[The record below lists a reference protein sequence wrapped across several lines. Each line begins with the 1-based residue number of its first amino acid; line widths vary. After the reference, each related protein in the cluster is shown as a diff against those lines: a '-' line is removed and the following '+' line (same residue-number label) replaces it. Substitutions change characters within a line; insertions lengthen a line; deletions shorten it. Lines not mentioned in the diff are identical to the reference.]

1 MAHARAE
8 RNARRGAPVI
18 HFVVTEKGSFSIR
31 SYLADDGS
39 TVADRMRIVLYD
51 DLVRWRRLPLG
62 TWVFT
67 ELDQLDAPG
76 RELATLVA
84 ERLGAEHAGVRV
96 VNDPRQVRLRTDL
109 LRAAHSAGVNEH
121 RAWPAIDVVFRSHA
135 GTRPPPADS
144 PTISA
149 ESLRYPVFVRFAD
162 QHVGNLTPLLD
173 SPRALADGLASL
185 AAGGFPRRELLVVEF
200 TDTKDEHG
208 VYRKFS
214 AFNVGGCIL
223 PKALE
228 QSRDW
233 MVKWEYRIFDRVRA
247 DQELNYCETNPH
259 EAWIREMFALARI
272 DYGRIDY
279 GILAGRPQLWEI
291 NTNPTIGRGP
301 NRNKP
306 RKPDVVEYKTMIA
319 SARASFYEN
328 FQQAWAAVDTPTTE
342 PAGVDIAVPPALIRA
357 IDRGA
362 RQRRNAERVGSL
374 FNVVV
379 RQPWVRPMAH
389 AVKRALAP
397 ILATR
402 L

>member
-1 MAHARAE
+1 M
-8 RNARRGAPVI
+8 I

-31 SYLADDGS
+31 SYLAGDGS
-39 TVADRMRIVLYD
+39 MLAGRMRIVLYD
-51 DLVRWRRLPLG
+51 ELAHSRRLPLG

-84 ERLGAEHAGVRV
+84 ERLGVEQAGVRV
-96 VNDPRQVRLRTDL
+96 MNDPRQVRMRTAL

-121 RAWPAIDVVFRSHA
+121 RVWPAMDVVFGSHA
-135 GTRPPPADS
+135 ATRPPLADS
-144 PTISA
+144 PTISV
-149 ESLRYPVFVRFAD
+149 ESLHYPVFVRFAN

-173 SPRALADGLASL
+173 SPRALAEGLASL
-185 AAGGFPRRELLVVEF
+185 ATRGFSRRELLVVEF
-200 TDTKDEHG
+200 AETKDEHG

-214 AFNVGGCIL
+214 AFKVGGRIL

-247 DQELNYCETNPH
+247 DEELTYCETNPH
-259 EAWIREMFALARI
+259 DAWIREMFSLARI

-306 RKPDVVEYKTMIA
+306 RKPEVIEYKAMIA
-319 SARASFYEN
+319 PARAAFYEN
-328 FQQAWAAVDTPTTE
+328 FLQAWAAIDTPASE
-342 PAGVDIAVPPALIRA
+342 SAGVDIAVPPALIRA
-357 IDRGA
+357 IERGA

-374 FNVVV
+374 LTAVA
-379 RQPWVRPMAH
+379 RQAWVRPMAR
-389 AVKRALAP
+389 AVKRTLAP
-397 ILATR
+397 LMAAR

>member
-1 MAHARAE
+1 M
-8 RNARRGAPVI
+8 I

-31 SYLADDGS
+31 SYLTGEGS
-39 TVADRMRIVLYD
+39 TLADRMQIVLYD
-51 DLVRWRRLPLG
+51 ELARSRRLPLG

-84 ERLGAEHAGVRV
+84 ERLGVEHIGVRV
-96 VNDPRQVRLRTDL
+96 MNDSRQVRLRTDL

-121 RAWPAIDVVFRSHA
+121 RAWPAIHVLFASHA
-135 GTRPPPADS
+135 GTRPPPAPADS

-149 ESLRYPVFVRFAD
+149 VSLRYPVFVRFAN

-173 SPRALADGLASL
+173 SPRALAEGLASL
-185 AAGGFPRRELLVVEF
+185 ATRGFPRRDLLVVEF
-200 TDTKDEHG
+200 ADTKDEHG

-214 AFNVGGCIL
+214 AYKVGERIL

-247 DQELNYCETNPH
+247 DEELAYCETNPH
-259 EAWIREMFALARI
+259 EAWIREMFSLARI

-279 GILAGRPQLWEI
+279 GILAGRPRLWEI

-306 RKPDVVEYKTMIA
+306 RKPEVVEYKAMIA
-319 SARASFYEN
+319 PARASFYEN
-328 FQQAWAAVDTPTTE
+328 FQQAWAAIDTPTTE
-342 PAGVDIAVPPALIRA
+342 SAGVDIAVPSALLRA
-357 IDRGA
+357 IERGA

-374 FNVVV
+374 LHVVA
-379 RQPWVRPMAH
+379 RQPWVRPMTH
-389 AVKRALAP
+389 VVKRALAP
-397 ILATR
+397 LMAGR

>member
-1 MAHARAE
+1 M
-8 RNARRGAPVI
+8 I

-31 SYLADDGS
+31 FYLAEDGS
-39 TVADRMRIVLYD
+39 TLADRMRIVPYEELA
-51 DLVRWRRLPLG
+51 RSRRLPLG

-76 RELATLVA
+76 RELATRAA
-84 ERLGAEHAGVRV
+84 ERLCAVDAGVRLI
-96 VNDPRQVRLRTDL
+96 NDPRQVLLRTGL
-109 LRAAHSAGVNEH
+109 LRAAHRAGVNEH
-121 RAWPAIDVVFRSHA
+121 RVWPANDVQFGSHA
-135 GTRPPPADS
+135 VTRPADV

-173 SPRALADGLASL
+173 SSRQLVDALASL
-185 AAGGFPRRELLVVEF
+185 AATGISRRELLVVEF

-214 AFNVGGCIL
+214 AFKVGDRIL

-228 QSRDW
+228 QSHDW
-233 MVKWEYRIFDRVRA
+233 MVKWERRIFDRARA
-247 DQELNYCETNPH
+247 EQELAYCQTNPH
-259 EAWIREMFALARI
+259 DAWIREMFALARI

-279 GILAGRPQLWEI
+279 GILGGRPQLWEI
-291 NTNPTIGRGP
+291 NTNPTIGRGR

-306 RKPDVVEYKTMIA
+306 RKPEVVEYKAMIA
-319 SARASFYEN
+319 SARASFYEQ
-328 FQQAWAAVDTPTTE
+328 FQQAWTAVDTPTTDS
-342 PAGVDIAVPPALIRA
+342 ASVDFAVPQALIRA
-357 IDRGA
+357 MERGA

-374 FNVVV
+374 LNAVA
-379 RQPWVRPMAH
+379 RQPLVRPMAR

-397 ILATR
+397 LMAAR

>member
-1 MAHARAE
+1 
-8 RNARRGAPVI
+8 VI

-31 SYLADDGS
+31 FYLAEDGS
-39 TVADRMRIVLYD
+39 AVADRFRIVLYD
-51 DLVRWRRLPLG
+51 ELARSRRLPLG

-76 RELATLVA
+76 RELAMRVA
-84 ERLGAEHAGVRV
+84 ERLTGVDAGVRLM
-96 VNDPRQVRLRTDL
+96 NDPRQVLLRTDL
-109 LRAAHSAGVNEH
+109 LRAAHRAGVNEH
-121 RAWPAIDVVFRSHA
+121 RVWPANDVQFGSHV
-135 GTRPPPADS
+135 GGRPADAA
-144 PTISA
+144 TISA

-173 SPRALADGLASL
+173 SPRRLVDALASL
-185 AAGGFPRRELLVVEF
+185 AAGGVPRRELLVVEF

-214 AFNVGGCIL
+214 AFNVGGRIL

-233 MVKWEYRIFDRVRA
+233 MVKWERRIFDRVRA
-247 DQELNYCETNPH
+247 DQELAYCETNPH
-259 EAWIREMFALARI
+259 EAWIREMFSLARI

-279 GILAGRPQLWEI
+279 GILGDRPQLWEI

-306 RKPDVVEYKTMIA
+306 RKPEVVEYKAMIA
-319 SARASFYEN
+319 SARASFYER
-328 FQQAWAAVDTPTTE
+328 FQNAWIAVDASAADS
-342 PAGVDIAVPPALIRA
+342 AGVDFAVPPSLIRA
-357 IDRGA
+357 MERGA
-362 RQRRNAERVGSL
+362 RQRRTAERVGSL
-374 FNVVV
+374 LNAVA
-379 RQPWVRPMAH
+379 RQPLVRPMAR

-397 ILATR
+397 LMAAR

>member
-1 MAHARAE
+1 MAHARAK
-8 RNARRGAPVI
+8 RDARRGAPVI
-18 HFVVTEKGSFSIR
+18 HFVVTEKGSFAIR

-39 TVADRMRIVLYD
+39 TVAGRMRIVLYD
-51 DLVRWRRLPLG
+51 DLARWRRLPLG

-84 ERLGAEHAGVRV
+84 ERLGAVSDGVRV

-121 RAWPAIDVVFRSHA
+121 RVWPAMDIVFRAHA
-135 GTRPPPADS
+135 GTRPADA

-149 ESLRYPVFVRFAD
+149 ESICYPVFVRFAD
-162 QHVGNLTPLLD
+162 QHVGNLTPLLE

-185 AAGGFPRRELLVVEF
+185 AATGFARRELLVVEF

-233 MVKWEYRIFDRVRA
+233 MVKWERRIFDRLRA

-259 EAWIREMFALARI
+259 EAWIREMFSLARI

-301 NRNKP
+301 NRSKP
-306 RKPDVVEYKTMIA
+306 RKPEVVEYKAMIA
-319 SARASFYEN
+319 SARASFYER
-328 FQQAWAAVDTPTTE
+328 FQQAWTAVDTPTTDS
-342 PAGVDIAVPPALIRA
+342 AGVDVAFPATLIRA
-357 IDRGA
+357 IERGA
-362 RQRRNAERVGSL
+362 RQRRNAERVVSL
-374 FNVVV
+374 VNAVV
-379 RQPWVRPMAH
+379 RQPLVRPMAR

-397 ILATR
+397 IMAAR